1 MSVSR
6 HPLCDFL
13 CRGARCGLCTA
24 AAYLGAGQRT
34 WGRDTAP
41 AAPSIRGQGPQP
53 GHRPLVLVWGGKE
66 KISHGDLVL
75 KYLLLLASSR
85 FCVWSR
91 GEWLLGGGETPS
103 QPAAPAAVPCRE
115 RSHRVSSGASRKR
128 PCCQAGVTKP
138 CQPAGC
144 CQGGLVASLLLE

>member
-75 KYLLLLASSR
+75 KYLLLLVSSR

-91 GEWLLGGGETPS
+91 GEWLLGGEKRPRSPLFLQPCHAGSDRTES
-103 QPAAPAAVPCRE
+103 ARGRAGKDPAA
-115 RSHRVSSGASRKR
+115 
-128 PCCQAGVTKP
+128 KP
-138 CQPAGC
+138 
-144 CQGGLVASLLLE
+144 E